1 MKRLLKISNTTT
13 LILCLISIAGL
24 IFTNTFF
31 LMLRDKIIS
40 MGNVE
45 SFMDKFSIPVAL
57 VYCIFIL
64 FHLSAM
70 FTLIVQLNFFKR
82 ENFLRAF
89 LFFTGAVSLLML
101 LGDFALASDISKEY
115 LFGLPGEFNILFA
128 SQALHFVFYILM
140 IVLLL
145 LTKKSVWK
153 KTEEVILKDDSIFIN
168 AQYIG
173 ILSGISGLI
182 LITIFSVLSLTIY
195 PLPSWAIDAGVVVI
209 SLLAVIPYVLIVLY
223 WLVIKLNER
232 VSEWYDE
239 KQYQDITRASLVTLI
254 ASVIIMALIFI
265 TQFFVG
271 SLNILNEIWFP
282 FYIFLILLLFSA
294 STLYFNKKS
303 PDMISRGGGDKMDLS
318 KRNKNLG
325 LAVLIGGYLT
335 LSFWLLTIL
344 LSIEIG
350 LGWESYIAMGF
361 FGLLMIASGIL
372 FLLSLIF
379 NIMES
384 RENKRMSRGLIF
396 TIVSFPPIAFS
407 YLAIFIKALT
417 EGH

>member
-1 MKRLLKISNTTT
+1 MKRLLKISNTAT

-31 LMLRDKIIS
+31 LMLRDKIVN

-45 SFMDKFSIPVAL
+45 SFINKFSIPVAL
-57 VYCIFIL
+57 VYCIFVL

-70 FTLIVQLNFFKR
+70 FTLILQLNFFKR
-82 ENFLRAF
+82 ENFLRAL
-89 LFFTGAVSLLML
+89 LFFTGTISLLML
-101 LGDFALASDISKEY
+101 PGDFALASDISKEY
-115 LFGLPGEFNILFA
+115 LFGLPGEFNILFV

-140 IVLLL
+140 IVLLVFTRKSIL
-145 LTKKSVWK
+145 KKS
-153 KTEEVILKDDSIFIN
+153 EEVVLKDDSIFIN

-195 PLPSWAIDAGVVVI
+195 PLPPWAIDAGVVVI
-209 SLLAVIPYVLIVLY
+209 SLIAVIPYIFIVLY

-232 VSEWYDE
+232 VSGWYDE

-254 ASVIIMALIFI
+254 TSMIIMALIFI
-265 TQFFVG
+265 AQYFISALNFF
-271 SLNILNEIWFP
+271 NEIWFP
-282 FYIFLILLLFSA
+282 FYIFLVLLLFSA
-294 STLYFNKKS
+294 STLYFNKKG
-303 PDMISRGGGDKMDLS
+303 PDLVSREGNIDLS

-335 LSFWLLTIL
+335 LVFWLLTIL
-344 LSIEIG
+344 LSAG
-350 LGWESYIAMGF
+350 TDPGWESYITMGF

-384 RENKRMSRGLIF
+384 RENKHISRGLIF
-396 TIVSFPPIAFS
+396 TIVSFPPIAFC

>member
-31 LMLRDKIIS
+31 LMLRDKIVN

-45 SFMDKFSIPVAL
+45 SFMNKFSIPVAL
-57 VYCIFIL
+57 VYCIFVL

-70 FTLIVQLNFFKR
+70 FTLILQLNFFKR

-89 LFFTGAVSLLML
+89 LFFTGTVSLLML

-115 LFGLPGEFNILFA
+115 LFGLPGEFNILFF

-140 IVLLL
+140 IVLLA
-145 LTKKSVWK
+145 LTRKSILKKS
-153 KTEEVILKDDSIFIN
+153 EEVVLKDDSIFIN

-182 LITIFSVLSLTIY
+182 LITIFSVLSLTVY
-195 PLPSWAIDAGVVVI
+195 PLPPWAIDAGVIVI
-209 SLLAVIPYVLIVLY
+209 SLMAVIPYVLIVLY

-232 VSEWYDE
+232 ISGWYDE
-239 KQYQDITRASLVTLI
+239 KQYQDITRASLITLI

-265 TQFFVG
+265 AQYFVS
-271 SLNILNEIWFP
+271 SLNFFNEIWFP
-282 FYIFLILLLFSA
+282 FYIFLVLLLFSA
-294 STLYFNKKS
+294 STLYFNKKG
-303 PDMISRGGGDKMDLS
+303 PDLVSREGNIDLS

-335 LSFWLLTIL
+335 LAFWLLTIL
-344 LSIEIG
+344 LSVEIG
-350 LGWESYIAMGF
+350 LGWGSYITMGF

-372 FLLSLIF
+372 FLLSLVF
-379 NIMES
+379 NIIES
-384 RENKRMSRGLIF
+384 RENKHMSRGLIF
-396 TIVSFPPIAFS
+396 TIASFPPIAFS

>member
-31 LMLRDKIIS
+31 LMLRDKIVN

-45 SFMDKFSIPVAL
+45 SFMNEFSIPVAL
-57 VYCIFIL
+57 VYCVFVL

-70 FTLIVQLNFFKR
+70 FTLILQLNFFKK

-89 LFFTGAVSLLML
+89 LFFTGIVSLLML
-101 LGDFALASDISKEY
+101 LGDFALLSDISKEY
-115 LFGLPGEFNILFA
+115 IFAVPSEFNILFL
-128 SQALHFVFYILM
+128 SQALHFIFYTLI
-140 IVLLL
+140 IVLLA
-145 LTKKSVWK
+145 LTKKSILK
-153 KTEEVILKDDSIFIN
+153 KSEEVVLKDDSIFIN

-173 ILSGISGLI
+173 ILSGISGLV
-182 LITIFSVLSLTIY
+182 LITIFSFFYLKVY
-195 PLPSWAIDAGVVVI
+195 PIPSWAVDAGVIVI
-209 SLLAVIPYVLIVLY
+209 SLVAVIPYILIVLY

-232 VSEWYDE
+232 IREWYDE

-265 TQFFVG
+265 VQYFAG
-271 SLNILNEIWFP
+271 SLKFFNEIWFP
-282 FYIFLILLLFSA
+282 FYIFLVLLLFSA
-294 STLYFNKKS
+294 STLYFNKKG
-303 PDMISRGGGDKMDLS
+303 PDLVSREGNIDLS

-335 LSFWLLTIL
+335 LAFWLLTIL
-344 LSIEIG
+344 LSAGIG

-361 FGLLMIASGIL
+361 FGLLMVASGIL
-372 FLLSLIF
+372 FLLSMIF

-384 RENKRMSRGLIF
+384 RENKRVSKGLIF
-396 TIVSFPPIAFS
+396 TIISFPPIVFS
-407 YLAIFIKALT
+407 YLAIFVKALT